1 MSAYAYGMLAVIS
14 LSLAGVC
21 AVLTAIFF
29 FAKNIRGVHDDLTGR
44 TAERAIAELRQG
56 KGSRSRFFGGE
67 DGGAKAGRSARS
79 SRASKHDTSGSLRLR
94 RFSADDIST
103 TEMEGTES
111 EAGTTMLGTARSE
124 ADTTMPGATESEAGT
139 TMLSAVGANTGGE
152 AATSLLGGAEA
163 ARNEDEA
170 EGATS
175 LLSSPARKELR

>member
-14 LSLAGVC
+14 PSLAGVC

-44 TAERAIAELRQG
+44 TAERAIAELRRG

-67 DGGAKAGRSARS
+67 DGSAKAGRSARS

-103 TEMEGTES
+103 TEMESAEN
-111 EAGTTMLGTARSE
+111 EAGTTMLVA
-124 ADTTMPGATESEAGT
+124 AN
-139 TMLSAVGANTGGE
+139 ANTGDE
-152 AATSLLGGAEA
+152 AATSLLSGAEA
-163 ARNEDEA
+163 VRNEEEA

-175 LLSSPARKELR
+175 LLSSPARKELH